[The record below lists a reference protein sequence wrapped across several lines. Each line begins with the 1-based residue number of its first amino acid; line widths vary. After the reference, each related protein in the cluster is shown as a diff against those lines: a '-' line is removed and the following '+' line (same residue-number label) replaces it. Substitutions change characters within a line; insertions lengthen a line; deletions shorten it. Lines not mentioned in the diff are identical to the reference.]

1 MKGNQWM
8 VLGLILMAA
17 SPTVWATTNDVWAQQ
32 AYTMFLNMATGYVG
46 RSICIVG
53 GMLGMLWAMG
63 TGKLT
68 MALLGVG
75 GAVFG
80 VFSPTLINAL
90 FGATL
95 I

>member
-1 MKGNQWM
+1 MNKYWLLL
-8 VLGLILMAA
+8 VVCFFSL
-17 SPTVWATTNDVWAQQ
+17 SSFATTNDVWALQ
-32 AYTMFLNMATGYVG
+32 AYTMFLDMATGYVG

-90 FGATL
+90 FGAT
-95 I
+95 II

>member
-1 MKGNQWM
+1 MNKFIYLLFFIM
-8 VLGLILMAA
+8 LAPAVSAA
-17 SPTVWATTNDVWAQQ
+17 TNDVWAQQ

-63 TGKLT
+63 SGKLT

-90 FGATL
+90 FGAVT

>member
-1 MKGNQWM
+1 MNKYWLLM
-8 VLGLILMAA
+8 VVCFFSL
-17 SPTVWATTNDVWAQQ
+17 SSFATTNDVWALQ
-32 AYTMFLNMATGYVG
+32 AYTMFLDMATGYVG

-90 FGATL
+90 FGAT
-95 I
+95 II

>member
-1 MKGNQWM
+1 MDK
-8 VLGLILMAA
+8 LTIGLYFLFFSIGAH
-17 SPTVWATTNDVWAQQ
+17 ATTNDVWAQQ
-32 AYTMFLNMATGYVG
+32 AYTMFLDMATGYVG

-90 FGATL
+90 FGAVV